1 MGYYEPNT
9 SHPVFVVL
17 FVVFPYLGKEMNG
30 GKLSIESTVIHIM
43 RAGLPTQGPQTL
55 KWDFGVGCEKYKVY
69 QFGCGL
75 DKICRSS

>member
-43 RAGLPTQGPQTL
+43 RAGLPTQAL
-55 KWDFGVGCEKYKVY
+55 
-69 QFGCGL
+69 
-75 DKICRSS
+75 